1 MMIEQKNNKGRKRG
15 QVMLEYVM
23 SLLIFIMVG
32 ILAWQLLSAFND
44 YGDRALYW
52 IGSEYP

>member
-1 MMIEQKNNKGRKRG
+1 
-15 QVMLEYVM
+15 VM
-23 SLLIFIMVG
+23 SFLIFLAVIF
-32 ILAWQLLSAFND
+32 LAWQLLSAFKS